1 MEAARILAALSLVGG
16 ALGWALPP
24 LSTGLRPASLG
35 GLSSPLQQRS
45 AGLQS
50 TRRAF
55 TGRMGAQAVGSR
67 KGTGLRM
74 STSDDME
81 AFVLELQ
88 VHFGGLL
95 AGCVSR

>member
-16 ALGWALPP
+16 AFGWALPP
-24 LSTGLRPASLG
+24 LSAGLRTASFG
-35 GLSSPLQQRS
+35 NHISPLQRPN
-45 AGLQS
+45 AGSQS

-55 TGRMGAQAVGSR
+55 TGRIGAQAVGNR
-67 KGTGLRM
+67 KGTGIRM

-81 AFVLELQ
+81 KFVLKLQ
-88 VHFGGLL
+88 VHCCGLL